1 MRVLIGSMWC
11 KYSVLIWYV
20 YILLVE
26 KILRSILME
35 LLGASCPPQPG
46 QPWQMKTWAK
56 DTDGRAHS
64 NTSRAGIFWYV
75 IYSELTESLA
85 ASLLPPLLELHI
97 YLAPDH
103 HNYQHCRSFGL
114 QYISAGIYIYF
125 PLACWAKPVVEVQK
139 TCFNLL
145 FSVCKAKSKPNFV
158 KRKRLDKNIGN
169 LLFRWSCCARRLA
182 CYRQWFIG
190 LCFSSANKH
199 FWMSFPKPFW
209 HAFQVAPGG
218 YHVSY
223 TDERIQPLFA
233 CY

>member
-1 MRVLIGSMWC
+1 MA
-11 KYSVLIWYV
+11 
-20 YILLVE
+20 
-26 KILRSILME
+26 
-35 LLGASCPPQPG
+35 LLGESCTQQPG
-46 QPWQMKTWAK
+46 QPWQMKTWLRTAM
-56 DTDGRAHS
+56 
-64 NTSRAGIFWYV
+64 AGSIQTYHALV
-75 IYSELTESLA
+75 YSDMLFTQSSWSPLA
-85 ASLLPPLLELHI
+85 ASLLPPLLELLI

-114 QYISAGIYIYF
+114 QYISAGIYDIYF
-125 PLACWAKPVVEVQK
+125 PLTCWAKPVVEVQK
-139 TCFNLL
+139 TCFNFL